1 MQGGTR
7 RGSPGFGRSEGILV
21 WVLCLLLVHVAFG
34 CGGGGGNSTLAPPG
48 GPGGGAGDTTPPS
61 IAISSPAAGATVSG
75 VVTISVTV
83 SDNQG
88 VAGVQFRVDGAN
100 AGAEVTQPPFSYAW
114 DTTVLANGSHT
125 LGAVARDAAGNT
137 TASAAVSVSVSNV
150 SPGRTITLSPS
161 NADATCN
168 EEFENVANTLQPGD
182 TLILRG
188 GIYSQ
193 NCRRAIT
200 ANGTAGSP
208 ITIRAATGET
218 PILTRPLDNIDTQN
232 NIEIVNSS
240 HLVIRGIKF
249 RGGSI
254 GVRLMGTS
262 NNITFEDNEIYEVG
276 ANAFAANSGNSDA
289 LILRRN
295 HIHDTGLST
304 EETEGEG
311 MYLGCNN
318 NSCRVSNSLI
328 ENNYIHHTR
337 GTSGGGNDGIE
348 LKVGSGGNTVRNN
361 VIHDTITGQEFPC
374 IFVYGGAQ
382 PNLVEGNVLWNCGE
396 AIQVVSD
403 AIIRS
408 NLILGSTI
416 TGITAGPHTQVAT
429 MKDVTIVHNTVF
441 GHPECISVDWDTAT
455 NMTLANNAFYCPG
468 ETAVNAS
475 GLARAGITVRN
486 NYVAGGMQGATIDS
500 TGFFAGGSAAAAFV
514 DPSARNFWPA
524 AGSPLRGTALAGH
537 APAQDFNGTPRTAP
551 FDVGAYESEGQ
562 AANPGWQVQASFK
575 GDPPLGPDTA
585 APTVSILQP
594 AAGQSVSGLVA
605 LTALASDNVHVTG
618 LQFKVD
624 GVNIENELRNAP
636 FVLVWDTATV
646 LNGTRTLAAVARD
659 AAGNTATT
667 TVVNVVVSNA
677 PDVTPPALNA
687 ITASPAAT
695 TAVITW
701 ATNELADTQA
711 EYGTTAAYGQSS
723 PLGTLLANS
732 HMVTLTALTPGTT
745 YHFRVKSRDL
755 NGNLGS
761 SADLT
766 FQTLAQ
772 APAIPETLGW
782 FRIPNSKLV
791 SVCPPN
797 TAQYEFSDFCRNVVD
812 AWGGAIADV
821 ARNRMII
828 WGGGHKDYAGNE
840 VYALNLSDLSMARL
854 NDPSPIN
861 TSGTCLAA
869 LSDGRPNS
877 RHTYSGLAYVAHANR
892 MYAFSGSLTCNSG
905 NAADDTWMLNL
916 ANLEWQ
922 RMDPTNGAKPTSSF
936 LFNMVSD
943 YDPHT
948 QKVLMHDRKNL
959 WTYDFATN
967 TYTEVHENVS
977 SVLDA
982 NGVIDPKRKLFFVV
996 GEGIFHVYDIRPGR
1010 GYPRTNLASQVTGC
1024 GPLINA
1030 VVPGLA
1036 YDPVQDRIVGW
1047 AGGDTVYLFNP
1058 DTRTCTPVT
1067 FPGGPGAANS
1077 LGTYGRWRYFPG
1089 LGVFALVNDAE
1100 QDAFTLRMTPPP
1112 SSTSSVAKPR

>member
-7 RGSPGFGRSEGILV
+7 LGRADFGRGEGTLV
-21 WVLCLLLVHVAFG
+21 WAFCLLLMHAALG
-34 CGGGGGNSTLAPPG
+34 CGGGGGGASAPPPG
-48 GPGGGAGDTTPPS
+48 GPGGGPGDTTPPS
-61 IAISSPAAGATVSG
+61 ITISLPAAGATVAG
-75 VVTISVTV
+75 VATISVTAF
-83 SDNQG
+83 DNIG

-100 AGAEVTQPPFSYAW
+100 VGTEVTQPPFLFAL
-114 DTTVLANGSHT
+114 DTSTLANGGHT
-125 LGAVARDAAGNT
+125 LAAVARDAAGNT
-137 TASAAVSVSVSNV
+137 TASTPVSVTVNNV
-150 SPGRTITLSPS
+150 SPGRTLTISPS

-200 ANGTAGSP
+200 VNGTAGSP

-218 PILTRPLDNIDTQN
+218 PILTRPLDNIDSQN
-232 NIEIVNSS
+232 NIEIINSS
-240 HLVIRGIKF
+240 HLVVRGIKF

-262 NNITFEDNEIYEVG
+262 NNISFEDNEIYEVG
-276 ANAFAANSGNSDA
+276 ANAFASNSGNSDV
-289 LILRRN
+289 LILRHN

-318 NSCRVSNSLI
+318 NACRVSNSLI

-337 GTSGGGNDGIE
+337 GTSSGGNDGIE
-348 LKVGSGGNTVRNN
+348 LKVGSGGNIVRDN

-403 AIIRS
+403 AIIRN
-408 NLILGSTI
+408 NLILNSTI
-416 TGITAGPHTQVAT
+416 TGITAGRHTQVAT
-429 MKDVTIVHNTVF
+429 MKDVTIVNNTVF
-441 GHPECISVDWDTAT
+441 GHPACISVDWDTAT
-455 NMTLANNAFYCPG
+455 NMTLANNAFYCAG
-468 ETAVNAS
+468 ETAVNGS
-475 GLARAGITVRN
+475 GLTRAGITVRN
-486 NYVAGGMQGATIDS
+486 NYVAGAMQGATIDN
-500 TGFFAGGSAAAAFV
+500 TAFIAGGSASATFV
-514 DPSARNFWPA
+514 DPATRNFWPA
-524 AGSPLRGTALAGH
+524 TGSVLRGTALAAH
-537 APAQDFNGTPRTAP
+537 APSQDFNGTLRTAP

-562 AANPGWQVQASFK
+562 AANPSWQVQASFK

-594 AAGQSVSGLVA
+594 AAGQSVSGLVPVVA
-605 LTALASDNVHVTG
+605 MASDNVHVTG

-624 GVNIENELRNAP
+624 GVSIENELRNAP
-636 FVLVWDTATV
+636 FVLTWDTATV
-646 LNGTRTLAAVARD
+646 LNGTRALSAVARD
-659 AAGNTATT
+659 AAGNTATS
-667 TVVNVVVSNA
+667 TVVNAVVSNA
-677 PDVTPPALNA
+677 PDVTPPTLNV

-695 TAVITW
+695 SVVISW

-711 EYGTTAAYGQSS
+711 EFGTTAAYGQSS
-723 PLGTLLANS
+723 PLGTLMATS
-732 HMVTLTALTPGTT
+732 HMVTLTGLTTGTT
-745 YHFRVKSRDL
+745 YHFRAKSRDL
-755 NGNLGS
+755 NGNLAN

-772 APAIPETLGW
+772 APPIPETLGW
-782 FRIPNSKLV
+782 FQIPNSKLI

-797 TAQYEFSDFCRNVVD
+797 SPQYEFSEFCHNVVD

-828 WGGGHKDYAGNE
+828 WGGGHKDYSGNE
-840 VYALNLSDLSMARL
+840 VYALNLADLTMVRL

-861 TSGTCLAA
+861 TSGACVAA

-877 RHTYSGLAYVAHANR
+877 RHTYSGLAYVAHADR

-916 ANLEWQ
+916 GNLEWQ
-922 RMDPTNGAKPTSSF
+922 RMDPTNGERPTSSF
-936 LFNMVSD
+936 LFNMISD

-948 QKVLMHDRKNL
+948 QKVIMHDRKNL
-959 WTYDFATN
+959 WTYDFSTN

-982 NGVIDPKRKLFFVV
+982 HGVIDPKRRLFFVV
-996 GEGIFHVYDIRPGR
+996 GEGVFHAYDIRPDR
-1010 GYPRTNLASQVTGC
+1010 GYPRTNLTSQVAGC

-1058 DTRTCTPVT
+1058 DMRTCTPVT

-1089 LGVFALVNDAE
+1089 LGVFALVNEAG
-1100 QDAFTLRMTPPP
+1100 QNAYTLRLTPPP
-1112 SSTSSVAKPR
+1112 SSASSAANPR